1 MKGLLLLNKLS
12 VLLLAS
18 AILATNLTL
27 SLQKSLQS
35 DTLPQAIPAWSES
48 MTAPHTEVTGGFF
61 KAIAEV
67 NNYFTKHNLE
77 PGASANGGIKLMY
90 KIE

>member
-18 AILATNLTL
+18 AILATNSTL
-27 SLQKSLQS
+27 SLQKNDQP
-35 DTLPQAIPAWSES
+35 DMAPQVIPAWSES
-48 MTAPHTEVTGGFF
+48 LAAPHPEVTGGFF
-61 KAIAEV
+61 KTIAEV
-67 NNYFTKHNLE
+67 NNYFAKHNLE
-77 PGASANGGIKLMY
+77 PGTSAHGGIKLMY